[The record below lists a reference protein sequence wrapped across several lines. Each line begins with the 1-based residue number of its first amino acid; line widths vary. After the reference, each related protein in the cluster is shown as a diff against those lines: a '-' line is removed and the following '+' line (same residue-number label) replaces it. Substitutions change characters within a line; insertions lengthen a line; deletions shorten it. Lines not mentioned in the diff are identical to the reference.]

1 MRRGF
6 SLLEMLVTLGL
17 LTVMS
22 IVAIPIARWTILKMG
37 SSQASMSAASRLDN
51 AMQRLRQD
59 VWQAESID
67 VSIPQTLVLT
77 CADGHQ
83 IRWQFGPT
91 DSWRR
96 NVSPSDQ
103 YVWTGVASKISCAA
117 AGSVVIITIPDNAS
131 QSGETICFVSQ
142 AILYRKERS

>member
-6 SLLEMLVTLGL
+6 SLLEMLVVLGL

-22 IVAIPIARWTILKMG
+22 TVAAPIIRWAILSM
-37 SSQASMSAASRLDN
+37 SASQTTMSAASRFDN
-51 AMQRLRQD
+51 AMQTLRHD

-67 VSIPQTLVLT
+67 ASTPQTLVLT

-83 IRWQFGPT
+83 IRWQFGPA

-96 NVSPSDQ
+96 NVSSSDQ
-103 YVWTGVASKISCAA
+103 CVWTGIANKISCTA
-117 AGSVVIITIPDNAS
+117 AGSVVIMTVPDNAS
-131 QSGETICFVSQ
+131 RRCGTICFVSQ
-142 AILYRKERS
+142 TMLYRKERS

>member
-6 SLLEMLVTLGL
+6 SLLEMLVVLGL

-22 IVAIPIARWTILKMG
+22 IVAFPIARWTILNMAA
-37 SSQASMSAASRLDN
+37 SQATMSAASRLDN
-51 AMQRLRQD
+51 AMQTLRQD

-83 IRWQFGPT
+83 IRWRFGPA

-96 NVSPSDQ
+96 NVSSSDQ
-103 YVWTGVASKISCAA
+103 CVWTGIANKISCTAA
-117 AGSVVIITIPDNAS
+117 DSVVMITVPDDAS
-131 QSGETICFVSQ
+131 RRGGTICFVSQ
-142 AILYRKERS
+142 AMLYRKERS